1 MESAC
6 PSSVE
11 QSGGPAHKSTSLEP
25 AQGEEKARLRCG
37 DRSQGRPPGQGKW
50 GPTMRHLGA
59 GVHALIRMVAAWP
72 GSFAPSMELDVQKS
86 TRFMLRKLDC
96 PPRKLPIRTKWA
108 EPALLPCGWEIFGG
122 GGDRWQERPE
132 EKRFTGD
139 WTRTGPALGQSSSK
153 QGRAQPRARTTHSG
167 NHLTVRWGPCPRG
180 MLPFVH

>member
-72 GSFAPSMELDVQKS
+72 GSFAPSMELDVQKVHLPVNKVYVEKTGLS
-86 TRFMLRKLDC
+86 TQKAAHKNKVGRAC
-96 PPRKLPIRTKWA
+96 PPSLWLGDIW
-108 EPALLPCGWEIFGG
+108 GG
-122 GGDRWQERPE
+122 GGTGGRRGQRKSDSQETGQEPVQPWVRAPPNRVEHSPE
-132 EKRFTGD
+132 Q
-139 WTRTGPALGQSSSK
+139 GQPT
-153 QGRAQPRARTTHSG
+153 QGTT
-167 NHLTVRWGPCPRG
+167 
-180 MLPFVH
+180 

>member
-1 MESAC
+1 
-6 PSSVE
+6 
-11 QSGGPAHKSTSLEP
+11 
-25 AQGEEKARLRCG
+25 
-37 DRSQGRPPGQGKW
+37 
-50 GPTMRHLGA
+50 MRHLGA

-72 GSFAPSMELDVQKS
+72 GSFAPSMELDVQKVHLPVNKVYVEKTGLS
-86 TRFMLRKLDC
+86 TQKAAHKNKVGRAC
-96 PPRKLPIRTKWA
+96 PPSLWLGDIW
-108 EPALLPCGWEIFGG
+108 G